1 MPKYFLEI
9 GLFQNPPPNKSGK
22 FQILL
27 FFNWTLPLPNM
38 MRGSESRF
46 LCWNITHCV
55 TIDCRCT
62 SISCFVV
69 AVDSLIFNQTLNHN
83 VNHLQNKAFTKT
95 NKTVSGINEKLFVN
109 NHNLYYLADL
119 SFQFWIT
126 FSNIIE
132 LIIFLTCTIYLGS
145 FIVIHHSQH
154 LWLDHCQLVV
164 QGRPWPRVLLVRAP
178 VTNIKKKK

>member
-62 SISCFVV
+62 SISCFIV
-69 AVDSLIFNQTLNHN
+69 AVNSLIFNQTLNHN
-83 VNHLQNKAFTKT
+83 VHHLQNKAFTKT
-95 NKTVSGINEKLFVN
+95 NKTVSGINEKL
-109 NHNLYYLADL
+109 
-119 SFQFWIT
+119 
-126 FSNIIE
+126 II
-132 LIIFLTCTIYLGS
+132 CTIWLIYL
-145 FIVIHHSQH
+145 FIFELHSATS
-154 LWLDHCQLVV
+154 LTW
-164 QGRPWPRVLLVRAP
+164 
-178 VTNIKKKK
+178 